1 MNGPARLIDFRHTTA
16 FRLTAGLT
24 GVFVVAIFAALWL
37 IYAQTSAELN
47 NRTDLTIVTKAHM
60 LASGSSAQTFG
71 AARLALHD
79 STRRLEGVAVF
90 DNAGHLLVGDPG
102 LAPPFPVGRIF
113 ERRNGPR
120 GAPVRALALKT
131 AGGKMAGGLI
141 VVVSRDVTPI
151 I

>member
-60 LASGSSAQTFG
+60 LASGNRALTIG
-71 AARLALHD
+71 AARAAMED
-79 STRRLEGVAVF
+79 STRRLEGVAVL
-90 DNAGHLLVGDPG
+90 D
-102 LAPPFPVGRIF
+102 R
-113 ERRNGPR
+113 
-120 GAPVRALALKT
+120 KS
-131 AGGKMAGGLI
+131 
-141 VVVSRDVTPI
+141 VV
-151 I
+151 